1 MTRVD
6 EILYAIE
13 AWPIA
18 AAVRG
23 ETGWGWL
30 FPNIETLHVLSLA
43 VVFGSVFMVDLRL
56 VGLASRESAVSRL
69 SAEALP
75 LTWIAFLCAAITGT
89 LMFVS
94 KAHSYFHNLQFQ
106 LKFLC
111 IFLAGLNM
119 VTFHFGIYR
128 DILAWDSNVAPPL
141 RAKVAGGTSLIL
153 WAAVIFFG
161 RWIGF
166 TT

>member
-6 EILYAIE
+6 QILDAIE
-13 AWPIA
+13 QWPIA

-23 ETGWGWL
+23 ETGWEWL

-43 VVFGSVFMVDLRL
+43 VVFGSVLMVDLRL

-75 LTWIAFLCAAITGT
+75 LTWTAFVCAVITGT
-89 LMFVS
+89 LMFMS
-94 KAHSYFHNLQFQ
+94 KAHSYFHNLQFE

-111 IFLAGLNM
+111 IFLAGVNM
-119 VTFHFGIYR
+119 MLFHFGIYR
-128 DILAWDSNVAPPL
+128 DILKWDSEVAPPL
-141 RAKVAGGTSLIL
+141 RARVAGGISMLL
-153 WAAVIFFG
+153 WAGVIFFG